1 MSSLANQSSEACP
14 VGLTPSKD
22 RRCSWALP
30 SRPETPD
37 RAAPPLSACRTGECT
52 PTCASSP
59 RKSGGPARNSPRR
72 TRSSGP
78 SRRRGAIVSRIP
90 RVEWIALTCGDI
102 YCIVQLFAMTKTETT
117 HSPDARSAARV
128 GRIQNLVCQ
137 LGRLLESM
145 DSMCLSELDIT
156 VSQGYTLM
164 VLPQDGEVGMSA
176 LGEALGVAP
185 STATRMVDQ
194 LARKRLVT
202 RRSAPGDRRAVRV
215 ALTPRGQALRRTVEQ
230 ATASCF
236 LGAFAEIPAAQQ
248 AATIGALELV
258 NACLCESLKA
268 GCSGGICP
276 TQ

>member
-1 MSSLANQSSEACP
+1 M
-14 VGLTPSKD
+14 
-22 RRCSWALP
+22 
-30 SRPETPD
+30 
-37 RAAPPLSACRTGECT
+37 
-52 PTCASSP
+52 
-59 RKSGGPARNSPRR
+59 
-72 TRSSGP
+72 
-78 SRRRGAIVSRIP
+78 SRIP
-90 RVEWIALTCGDI
+90 PVEWIGLTCGDI
-102 YCIVQLFAMTKTETT
+102 SCIVQLFAMTKTETT
-117 HSPDARSAARV
+117 RSPDARSAARV
-128 GRIQNLVCQ
+128 GRIQDLVCQ

>member
-1 MSSLANQSSEACP
+1 
-14 VGLTPSKD
+14 
-22 RRCSWALP
+22 
-30 SRPETPD
+30 
-37 RAAPPLSACRTGECT
+37 
-52 PTCASSP
+52 
-59 RKSGGPARNSPRR
+59 
-72 TRSSGP
+72 
-78 SRRRGAIVSRIP
+78 
-90 RVEWIALTCGDI
+90 
-102 YCIVQLFAMTKTETT
+102 
-117 HSPDARSAARV
+117 
-128 GRIQNLVCQ
+128 
-137 LGRLLESM
+137 
-145 DSMCLSELDIT
+145 MCLSELDIT

-215 ALTPRGQALRRTVEQ
+215 AMTPRGQALRRTVEQ